1 MYQEDKA
8 SEIPLQDTSERI
20 IVQSLAR
27 LDGTALGVAL
37 GVMGGLVIFAA
48 TMFLIFKGGD
58 VIGPNL
64 SLLAQFFPGYEVSMI
79 GSFIGAFYG
88 IVSGFIIGWLI
99 AFLRNFAVS
108 VYIHFLKLKG
118 NMSAVGDYI
127 DNP

>member
-1 MYQEDKA
+1 MNQQNEGGD
-8 SEIPLQDTSERI
+8 ILQDTSEKI

-37 GVMGGLVIFAA
+37 GVLGALVIFAA
-48 TMFLIFKGGD
+48 TTFLIFKGGE

-64 SLLAQFFPGYEVSMI
+64 SLLAQFFPGYEVSI
-79 GSFIGAFYG
+79 LGAFIGAFYG
-88 IVSGFIIGWLI
+88 LISGFVAGWLI

-108 VYIHFLKLKG
+108 VYIHILKLKSS
-118 NMSAVGDYI
+118 MSAVGDYI